1 MESYVLCPYFKR
13 ERKNSITCEDTI
25 RHYPTKDDKLRF
37 MDTYCYSSWKQCPYA
52 ALLDHIYN
60 QDISPSKIKEQIMD
74 NKIEQM
80 EKEINKLMSE
90 NGKLK
95 RKLTTYENQ
104 IRERDEV
111 AEKNHKMYMKSLKN
125 KDALLS
131 AKDKQ
136 IRWLESFAAA
146 FLVVAY
152 GNAANR
158 QIKMSKEKVD
168 KLMHMYALNIQ
179 MDEDGAFV
187 FDILKNEKGEEN

>member
-1 MESYVLCPYFKR
+1 ME
-13 ERKNSITCEDTI
+13 N
-25 RHYPTKDDKLRF
+25 
-37 MDTYCYSSWKQCPYA
+37 
-52 ALLDHIYN
+52 
-60 QDISPSKIKEQIMD
+60 KIKEQ
-74 NKIEQM
+74 

-95 RKLTTYENQ
+95 RKVATYENQ
-104 IRERDEV
+104 IKERDEI
-111 AEKNHKMYMKSLKN
+111 AGKNHNMYMKSLKK
-125 KDALLS
+125 KDALIS

-152 GNAANR
+152 GANNR

-179 MDEDGAFV
+179 VDEDGAFV
-187 FDILKNEKGEEN
+187 FDILKNEKGDLN